1 MSGRQ
6 NDKWYELTPEQVAN
20 KFGSD
25 PVRGL
30 DSVEAEKRSR
40 ILAEQ
45 RREEQKGK
53 KKEDKLRTVADL
65 TAVLLIFTA
74 LLAHIFDRGISS
86 ATVIALVVL
95 NAAAALAAY
104 LRAQG
109 ILRETG
115 ERAEPRVYTV
125 RSDKARRLPGSEIV
139 PGDVIY
145 VSAGD
150 VIPADARIVQSDGI
164 TVSETDITGEH
175 GAVRKR
181 SGFPETRGGALS
193 LRAQTN
199 MLFAGSVVMSG
210 SARAVVCRTG
220 SDTELSVLRAEQEE
234 QHRSTAGKGKRS
246 DEPVLGVFRSMRECG
261 DVWGLCMIAAV
272 FVVVVLD
279 LIFGKG
285 EGSLFDTFITALSLA
300 VSSMSSYYLAF
311 SHIVVASGV
320 RRLGGSGRER
330 ETGALVR
337 RVDKLDSIID
347 LDTLIIPR
355 SALIASDAVH
365 ISRVVTAA
373 GIDRRIG
380 EHGFKRH
387 CAEIIKLAVVSSG
400 RYGARKLVYNN
411 LSGNNVYSGEE
422 ELLISCAT
430 DLGIYNARLDRDFP
444 MADHREEGDDS
455 RFDTT
460 LYFAGSD
467 FCAVSRGDP
476 GVMLPRC
483 VSLRESGGEHRM
495 TDDTRARL
503 IRYVSDAV
511 KDGCR
516 VISVATRRTQYTNL
530 RRIAACQSDLVFEG
544 FIVIREPI
552 IDGAAKC
559 ITDCRK
565 AGIKIIMTDDGRGD
579 YGLVLARSLD
589 IVRDPA
595 EATNG
600 AALSKL
606 SPEMFRVN
614 LPLYSYFA
622 RLSPAQTER
631 LVVCLR
637 ADGHRVGFV
646 ADRLDS
652 LPAMLESDVGYAL
665 ETTETG
671 EERNAPVVSGDG
683 RAADS
688 GAALRYLSDVVLLR
702 PRIRSY
708 GGFGALVGS
717 VRGAVQT
724 YRNLLRV
731 AFYLI
736 ASQAARITLVLWG
749 IIGGRPLMTA
759 SQILFSGLVID
770 FAAVFSIALQPPSA
784 HVLGHRDEV
793 RGRLAKPLRSCV
805 RYAVLGVVWAVVA
818 ALVPTVMRA
827 RGIAVSDE
835 QLLSAG
841 FIGFMITQFVALS
854 EIKRERTL
862 LDFRIRLGGAGIM
875 LALLCTALVLIS
887 VTIAPIGELFGIIPV
902 SGFGFVPMLLTPAVM
917 AFVFE
922 ADKLVRG
929 DTVVGVWLHTTLSA
943 PFTGKKKKPADKT
956 AELSGGASAD
966 RAHTGGALAGRT
978 SAAASPPSL
987 GAERTAPGVR
997 ELFENFDLETFIE
1010 DSARTANECSLYEI
1024 SREAKRDE
1032 ARRAAEEVNAEEID
1046 YFDNVGGGSMEY
1058 SDASDFDGAE
1068 HSVTSGSDR
1077 TGHPNAPGPGTYAP
1091 DTSNPSTDV
1100 SDASSTQRA
1109 TTASRHT
1116 TDAAQNAPINGAA
1129 SPAASAGGTL
1139 SCSTAHGT
1147 PTDNAVSGSS
1157 PNPEVPRGNTGNG
1170 NTPSGNTP
1178 SGGNTPSDCTTADGQ
1193 GEFAMGDII
1202 DSIFS
1207 DDD

>member
-20 KFGSD
+20 RFGSD
-25 PVRGL
+25 PVQGL
-30 DSVEAEKRSR
+30 DSAEAEKRSR
-40 ILAEQ
+40 ILAE
-45 RREEQKGK
+45 RLREEQKGK

-74 LLAHIFDRGISS
+74 LLAHVFDRGISS
-86 ATVIALVVL
+86 ATVIVLVAV
-95 NAAAALAAY
+95 NAAAALVAY
-104 LRAQG
+104 IRAQG
-109 ILRETG
+109 ILLETG

-125 RSDKARRLPGSEIV
+125 RSGKAKRLPGSEIV

-181 SGFPETRGGALS
+181 SGFPELRGGSIS

-199 MLFAGSVVMSG
+199 MLFSGSVVMSG

-220 SDTELSVLRAEQEE
+220 SDTEHAMLRAEQEE
-234 QHRSTAGKGKRS
+234 QRRITAGKGKRS
-246 DEPVLGVFRSMRECG
+246 EEPVLAAFRSMRECG
-261 DVWGLCMIAAV
+261 DIWGLCMIAAV

-320 RRLGGSGRER
+320 RRLGGGSRER

-373 GIDRRIG
+373 SIDRRIG

-422 ELLISCAT
+422 EMLISCAT
-430 DLGIYNARLDRDFP
+430 DLGVYNARLDRDYP
-444 MADHREEGDDS
+444 MADHREEGEDS

-460 LYFAGSD
+460 LYFAGGD

-483 VSLRESGGEHRM
+483 ISLRESGGEHRM

-503 IRYVSDAV
+503 TRYVSDAV

-552 IDGAAKC
+552 IDGAAKS
-559 ITDCRK
+559 IADCRR

-589 IVRDPA
+589 IVRDPG
-595 EATNG
+595 EATSG
-600 AALSKL
+600 AVLAKL

-631 LVVCLR
+631 LVACLR

-646 ADRLDS
+646 ADKLDS
-652 LPAMLESDVGYAL
+652 LPAMLEGDVGYAL
-665 ETTETG
+665 ETSETG
-671 EERNAPVVSGDG
+671 EERNAPVVSGDI

-688 GAALRYLSDVVLLR
+688 GAALRYLSDIVLLR

-708 GGFGALVGS
+708 GGFCALVGS

-736 ASQAARITLVLWG
+736 AAQAARITLVLWG

-759 SQILFSGLVID
+759 PQVLFSGLVID
-770 FAAVFSIALQPPSA
+770 FAAVFSIALQPPSV
-784 HVLGHRDEV
+784 HVLNHRDEV
-793 RGRLAKPLRSCV
+793 RGRLAKPLRYV
-805 RYAVLGVVWAVVA
+805 ARYAVFGVLWALIA
-818 ALVPTVMRA
+818 ALVPTIMRA
-827 RGIAVSDE
+827 RGVAVSDE

-887 VTIAPIGELFGIIPV
+887 ITIAPIGELFDIIPV
-902 SGFGFVPMLLTPAVM
+902 SGMGFVPMLFTPAVM
-917 AFVFE
+917 ALVFE

-929 DTVVGVWLHTTLSA
+929 DTAVGVWIRSTLGRL
-943 PFTGKKKKPADKT
+943 FTGKKKKQAADDKT
-956 AELSGGASAD
+956 ASAAHTAPPAATLPAASA
-966 RAHTGGALAGRT
+966 
-978 SAAASPPSL
+978 
-987 GAERTAPGVR
+987 ERNAPGVR

-1010 DSARTANECSLYEI
+1010 DSARTANERSLYEI
-1024 SREAKRDE
+1024 STAVRRDE
-1032 ARRAAEEVNAEEID
+1032 AQRAADEASAEDAD
-1046 YFDNVGGGSMEY
+1046 YFDSVGGGGMEY
-1058 SDASDFDGAE
+1058 PDDSGSRDLKAPTSDASVD
-1068 HSVTSGSDR
+1068 TK
-1077 TGHPNAPGPGTYAP
+1077 APIAG
-1091 DTSNPSTDV
+1091 STD
-1100 SDASSTQRA
+1100 A
-1109 TTASRHT
+1109 
-1116 TDAAQNAPINGAA
+1116 GAA
-1129 SPAASAGGTL
+1129 DAGYTADGVLRADRIAASKEGYPNVFRNAGNAAGGTAAGK
-1139 SCSTAHGT
+1139 SPMRTGSVGAY
-1147 PTDNAVSGSS
+1147 TDSGLPRSEAGVSASDSAGSEHAADTS
-1157 PNPEVPRGNTGNG
+1157 
-1170 NTPSGNTP
+1170 
-1178 SGGNTPSDCTTADGQ
+1178 DGQ
-1193 GEFAMGDII
+1193 SEFAMGDII